1 MHYEKRKKRRRKIR
15 ANARERFPSQIF
27 RDKISH
33 VLFTLDWCVAYE
45 EMLVKPFSGGV
56 SREHPQSRISPVW
69 GVCTSARRTETPA
82 DNDSTLS
89 TPPSSISPLPPSLP
103 PEKEGYS
110 SSPLREEQRT
120 RLVFIF
126 IFSCDGQFFRLGGGG
141 CVLYT
146 RGWNRK
152 IQDPIY
158 RAEVR
163 YEAITGHVAAVI
175 Q

>member
-89 TPPSSISPLPPSLP
+89 TPPSSISPPFPPLSPPKRKDILPLLSERNRGRVSSL
-103 PEKEGYS
+103 YLF
-110 SSPLREEQRT
+110 SPVMVNFL
-120 RLVFIF
+120 
-126 IFSCDGQFFRLGGGG
+126 D
-141 CVLYT
+141 
-146 RGWNRK
+146 
-152 IQDPIY
+152 
-158 RAEVR
+158 
-163 YEAITGHVAAVI
+163 
-175 Q
+175 

>member
-89 TPPSSISPLPPSLP
+89 TPPSSISPPFPPLSPPKRKDILPLLS
-103 PEKEGYS
+103 E
-110 SSPLREEQRT
+110 RT

>member
-89 TPPSSISPLPPSLP
+89 TPPSSISPPLPPRKGRIFFL
-103 PEKEGYS
+103 S
-110 SSPLREEQRT
+110 SQRGT

>member
-89 TPPSSISPLPPSLP
+89 TPPSSISPPPSPLKRKDILP
-103 PEKEGYS
+103 LLSE
-110 SSPLREEQRT
+110 RT

>member
-56 SREHPQSRISPVW
+56 SREHPQSRISPVR

-89 TPPSSISPLPPSLP
+89 TPPSSISPPL
-103 PEKEGYS
+103 EKEGYS
-110 SSPLREEQRT
+110 SSPLREERVSS
-120 RLVFIF
+120 LYL
-126 IFSCDGQFFRLGGGG
+126 FSPLMVNFLD
-141 CVLYT
+141 
-146 RGWNRK
+146 
-152 IQDPIY
+152 
-158 RAEVR
+158 
-163 YEAITGHVAAVI
+163 
-175 Q
+175 

>member
-89 TPPSSISPLPPSLP
+89 TPPSSISPPFP

-110 SSPLREEQRT
+110 SSPLREERVSS
-120 RLVFIF
+120 LYL
-126 IFSCDGQFFRLGGGG
+126 FSPVMVNFLD
-141 CVLYT
+141 
-146 RGWNRK
+146 
-152 IQDPIY
+152 
-158 RAEVR
+158 
-163 YEAITGHVAAVI
+163 
-175 Q
+175 